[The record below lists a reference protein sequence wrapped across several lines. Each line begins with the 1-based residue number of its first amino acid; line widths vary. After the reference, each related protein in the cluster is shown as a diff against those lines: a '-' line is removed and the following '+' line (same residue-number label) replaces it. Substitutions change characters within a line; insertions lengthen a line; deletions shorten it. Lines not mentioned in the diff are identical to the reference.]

1 MAGASG
7 YRLGNILPCHLLV
20 RHYPTL
26 PDDDSVKET
35 EDFTSGYMQPEN
47 SDTQKAQHAPG
58 GPRGKSLAAMIDH
71 TLLKPEAT
79 YTQIAQLC
87 QEARDYGFAA
97 VCVNPIHVRRCAE
110 LLQNSAV
117 RVCTV
122 IGFPLGATPP
132 EVKAYETQQAINDRA
147 TEIDMVINIG
157 ALKSKDNDAVAR
169 DVTAVVQTAHAAG
182 ALVKVIIEAA
192 LLTDEEKT
200 VACQLCR
207 DAGAD
212 FVKTSTGFGP
222 GGATVH
228 DVALMRRVVGPT
240 MGIKA
245 AGGIRTLQDADNLI
259 AAGATRL
266 GASASVKIMAE
277 ARVA

>member
-1 MAGASG
+1 MAGASDH
-7 YRLGNILPCHLLV
+7 RPGNILPRYLFM
-20 RHYPTL
+20 RHYLTL
-26 PDDDSVKET
+26 PDDDSLKET
-35 EDFTSGYMQPEN
+35 EGFASGHMQPEN
-47 SDTQKAQHAPG
+47 SDTHKEQHASG
-58 GPRGKSLAAMIDH
+58 GPRGKNLAAMIDH

-79 YTQIAQLC
+79 YAQINQLC

-97 VCVNPIHVRRCAE
+97 VCVNPINVRRCAE
-110 LLQNSAV
+110 LLQNSGV

-122 IGFPLGATPP
+122 IGFPLGATLL
-132 EVKAYETQQAINDRA
+132 EVKVYEAQRALDDGA

-157 ALKSKDNDAVAR
+157 ALKSKDNDAVAL
-169 DVTAVVQTAHAAG
+169 DVNSVVQAVHAAG

-200 VACQLCR
+200 VACQICR
-207 DAGAD
+207 EAGAD

-245 AGGIRTLQDADNLI
+245 AGGIRTLRDADSLI
-259 AAGATRL
+259 AVGATRL

-277 ARVA
+277 ARAA

>member
-1 MAGASG
+1 MAGAS
-7 YRLGNILPCHLLV
+7 RRPGNILPRYLLV
-20 RHYPTL
+20 RHYLTL
-26 PDDDSVKET
+26 PDDDSLKET
-35 EDFTSGYMQPEN
+35 EGFASGHMQPDN
-47 SDTQKAQHAPG
+47 SNTPQEQHASG
-58 GPRGKSLAAMIDH
+58 GPRGQDLAAMIDH
-71 TLLKPEAT
+71 TLLKAEAT
-79 YTQIAQLC
+79 YAQIGQLC

-110 LLQNSAV
+110 MLQGSAV

-122 IGFPLGATPP
+122 IGFPLGATLP
-132 EVKAYETQQAINDRA
+132 EVKAYEAQCALDDGA
-147 TEIDMVINIG
+147 AEIDMVINIG

-169 DVTAVVQTAHAAG
+169 DVNAVVQTTHAAG
-182 ALVKVIIEAA
+182 ALVKVIIESA

-200 VACQLCR
+200 IACQICR

-245 AGGIRTLQDADNLI
+245 AGGIRTLKDADSLI

-277 ARVA
+277 ARSA

>member
-1 MAGASG
+1 MAGASV
-7 YRLGNILPCHLLV
+7 YRLGNVLPCYPLV
-20 RHYPTL
+20 RYYLTL

-35 EDFTSGYMQPEN
+35 EDFASGHMQPEN
-47 SDTQKAQHAPG
+47 SDTRQEQPTPG

-79 YTQIAQLC
+79 YAQIAQLC

-110 LLQNSAV
+110 LLRDSAV

-132 EVKAYETQQAINDRA
+132 AVKAYETQQAINDGA
-147 TEIDMVINIG
+147 AEIDMVINIG
-157 ALKSKDNDAVAR
+157 ALKSEDNDAVAR
-169 DVTAVVQTAHAAG
+169 DVNLVVQTAHAAG
-182 ALVKVIIEAA
+182 ALVKVIIEVA

-200 VACQLCR
+200 IACQLCR

-228 DVALMRRVVGPT
+228 DVALMRQVVGPT

-245 AGGIRTLQDADNLI
+245 AGGIRTLKDADNLV

-277 ARVA
+277 ARAA